1 MLARAEAAGVTAV
14 VCVASGVADSAA
26 AADLAGRHEQV
37 YCTAGVH
44 PHDAR
49 DAGADYLR
57 RIEQLAGRAGNVAV
71 GEVGLDYHY
80 DYSPRRVQQ
89 QVFAAQLD
97 LARRLG
103 RPVVIHTREAFDDA
117 LAILSE
123 ADLPGEQLLFHS
135 FAGGPAE
142 ARRAVDLGAYVSFSG
157 IVTFKTAGQIRDAAA
172 MVPDD
177 RILVETDAPYLS
189 PEPVRKMKINEP
201 ANVAHVAR
209 CLATVRAMGAEAL
222 AGLTT
227 ANAVRFFGLD
237 IAG

>member
-1 MLARAEAAGVTAV
+1 MLARAEAAGVAAV

-44 PHDAR
+44 PHDAK
-49 DAGADYLR
+49 DAGTDYLR

-97 LARRLG
+97 LARRLA

-123 ADLPGEQLLFHS
+123 ARLPGEKLLFHS

-142 ARRAVDLGAYVSFSG
+142 VGRAIDLGAYVSFSG
-157 IVTFKTAGQIRDAAA
+157 IVTFKTAGQIRHAAA
-172 MVPDD
+172 MLPAD

-201 ANVAHVAR
+201 ANVVHVAR